1 MSWFT
6 EGPMPHGDD
15 FFSGGVEQH
24 DTTTPPHGTAGW
36 YAVFREYSHSGHGP
50 EVTRA
55 MAAAYPEAASAAS
68 TEIEEAMEFFLDV
81 FNSICIEDLSVFPRC
96 RKYKGTVEL
105 RYGYAEKY
113 RSRSISVSG
122 QCSDIVSWMRC
133 KGEVGYSP
141 TPEDAVA
148 AWKQAAIRKLK
159 EEYTRVLTGIRHAR
173 EAIKGS
179 RE

>member
-6 EGPMPHGDD
+6 EGAMPHGDD
-15 FFSGGVEQH
+15 FFTGGVTPR
-24 DTTTPPHGTAGW
+24 DTADAPQNTADW
-36 YAVFREYSHSGHGP
+36 YAVFREYSHRGHGP

-55 MAAAYPEAASAAS
+55 MAAAYPEAALAAAD
-68 TEIEEAMEFFLDV
+68 EIEAAIEFFLGV
-81 FNSICIEDLSVFPRC
+81 FNNIDIEDLYVSPRC

-105 RYGYAEKY
+105 RYGYDEKY
-113 RSRSISVSG
+113 RSRSIAISG
-122 QCSDIVSWMRC
+122 QCSSITSWMVC

-148 AWKQAAIRKLK
+148 AWKQAAIKKLK

-173 EAIKGS
+173 EAIKGN
-179 RE
+179 